1 MRKQIC
7 FVLILTFSFQLI
19 VAQTVPIKGV
29 TFGLGIGY
37 SRLQKQ
43 PASYFLS
50 PDSNALRLQ
59 PLSRNSFV
67 VSSVFSVKLSKLATQ
82 KQTEK
87 GTAQTKNMIVVLNET
102 VDPSTEGF
110 SADEGSDTYKKAGFK
125 DRLVLNIALNLA
137 DISSQNIAFNKS
149 IDGGVGIGYVV
160 NPNIQLV
167 LFYDLIRIRQMRTF
181 IVDAYENKRIPSGN
195 DYFNA
200 LDENNNNLFYNK
212 TFKGLSFKGV
222 FAL

>member
-7 FVLILTFSFQLI
+7 FILYFTFLFHCGI
-19 VAQTVPIKGV
+19 GQTVPIKGV

-43 PASYFLS
+43 PFSYFLS

-87 GTAQTKNMIVVLNET
+87 GKSQKKDMIVVLNET

-110 SADEGSDTYKKAGFK
+110 EAEGETSTYKKAGFK
-125 DRLVLNIALNLA
+125 DRLVLNFALNLA

-149 IDGGVGIGYVV
+149 IDGGVGLGYVV
-160 NPNIQLV
+160 NPSIQLV

-181 IVDAYENKRIPSGN
+181 IVDTYQNRRIPSGN